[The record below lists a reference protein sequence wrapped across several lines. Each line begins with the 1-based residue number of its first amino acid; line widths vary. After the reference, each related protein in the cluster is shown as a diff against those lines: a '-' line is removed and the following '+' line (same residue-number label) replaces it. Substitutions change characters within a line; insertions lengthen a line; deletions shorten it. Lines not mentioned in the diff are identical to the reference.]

1 MMYLSGMVEAVI
13 MAELFLDR
21 NVTCK
26 LLKQNYKTKLG
37 SNECTTENI
46 AIKVNIFIK
55 IYVMDCKGLHGSK
68 QDILYYCS
76 LLKARSKVISQ
87 SHFKI
92 FESPEL
98 INQ

>member
-1 MMYLSGMVEAVI
+1 MKKMIYLSGMVEAVI
-13 MAELFLDR
+13 MAELFLDG

-26 LLKQNYKTKLG
+26 LLKQNYKTNLG
-37 SNECTTENI
+37 GNECTTENI

-55 IYVMDCKGLHGSK
+55 SSLMDCKRLHGSK

-87 SHFKI
+87 SHFEI
-92 FESPEL
+92 FESPE
-98 INQ
+98 